1 MTKQASQHTRR
12 EVLTW
17 LASIPF
23 LPLGA
28 MATSAALV
36 GCNDNNDS
44 AVINP
49 INPIKLKSA
58 TFTPMPAPTMVAV
71 MATTACTSKLSITWD
86 DGSKTDYQLG
96 YKPFFLTGTKGHEKA
111 ARAID
116 G

>member
-86 DGSKTDYQLG
+86 DGSTSDVNAII
-96 YKPFFLTGTKGHEKA
+96 FDGTKCVAGGTSGFLA
-111 ARAID
+111 TL
-116 G
+116 